1 VYIEDVGSMHGT
13 YLVDTADNGEFDIQ
27 LARGVKTVVSNGDV
41 LRFGVQLSKSA
52 HSMLARGVHDHPN
65 NVADM
70 GLRPPAFRCEMKHFE
85 SIDITSPGKSFSV
98 PEGSVNDSD
107 VEILDDDLYGD
118 GGEAPVRSPSSRSEP
133 KSPPPDDAG
142 EDKRRI
148 EMLCAAAHSAEEP
161 FIPESL
167 PSNTQNLWSFGN
179 TPLKRTYDDA
189 QLDVPETAEE
199 LGWELEAQSG
209 ATVEGPA
216 LASVEQPV
224 ASVEQPV
231 ASSSEQMAI
240 KNLVTAEEEQPATA
254 TAEQP
259 SVEMEVQAKPGESEP
274 GVAASAATSSEPPRK
289 RSKIG
294 LAWGVACF
302 LAGSVGTVATLASL
316 PEGYFA

>member
-1 VYIEDVGSMHGT
+1 MHGT

-27 LARGVKTVVSNGDV
+27 LPRGVKTVVSNGDV
-41 LRFGVQLSKSA
+41 IRFGVQLSKSA
-52 HSMLARGVHDHPN
+52 HSMFTRAILGLPN
-65 NVADM
+65 RIPDM

-107 VEILDDDLYGD
+107 CEILDDDLYGG
-118 GGEAPVRSPSSRSEP
+118 GGEAAMPSPSIQSEP
-133 KSPPPDDAG
+133 TSPPPDGAG

-148 EMLCAAAHSAEEP
+148 EMLCAAAHSAEES
-161 FIPESL
+161 FIPESI

-179 TPLKRTYDDA
+179 VPPLKRTYDDA
-189 QLDVPETAEE
+189 ELDVPETAEE
-199 LGWELEAQSG
+199 LGWEPEAQSG
-209 ATVEGPA
+209 ATVE
-216 LASVEQPV
+216 EPV
-224 ASVEQPV
+224 LGSVEQPV

-240 KNLVTAEEEQPATA
+240 KNLVTEVEERPATA

-259 SVEMEVQAKPGESEP
+259 SVETEVQAKPEQSQP
-274 GVAASAATSSEPPRK
+274 AAATCAATSSERPRK
-289 RSKIG
+289 RSRIG
-294 LAWGVACF
+294 VAWGVACF